1 MIIRRT
7 DAFLRDY
14 RALPADIRERVEKQ
28 LRLLLED
35 YRHPSLRLKKLKGT
49 DKFEIRISKGYR
61 LTLRLNKEYMELR
74 RVGTH
79 DILREEG

>member
-14 RALPADIRERVEKQ
+14 RMLPVSIRDRVDKQ
-28 LRLLLED
+28 LHLLLED
-35 YRHPSLRLKKLKGT
+35 FRHPSLRLKKLRGT
-49 DKFEIRISKGYR
+49 DRFEIRITKGYR
-61 LTLRLNKEYMELR
+61 LTLRLDKGLMELR

-79 DILREEG
+79 DILRDEG

>member
-14 RALPADIRERVEKQ
+14 RALPADIRERIDKQ
-28 LRLLLED
+28 LRLLFED
-35 YRHPSLRLKKLKGT
+35 FRHPSLRLKKLKGT
-49 DKFEIRISKGYR
+49 DRFEILISKGYR
-61 LTLRLNKEYMELR
+61 LTLRIDQGVMELR

-79 DILREEG
+79 DILRDEG

>member
-1 MIIRRT
+1 MNIRRT
-7 DAFLRDY
+7 DTFLRDY
-14 RALPADIRERVEKQ
+14 RALPIEIRERVEKQ

-35 YRHPSLRLKKLKGT
+35 FRHPSLRLKKLKGT

-61 LTLRLNKEYMELR
+61 LTLRFDKEHMELR

-79 DILREEG
+79 DIIRDEG

>member
-14 RALPADIRERVEKQ
+14 RTLPVSIRDRVDKQ
-28 LRLLLED
+28 LHLLLED
-35 YRHPSLRLKKLKGT
+35 FRHPSLRLKKLRGT
-49 DKFEIRISKGYR
+49 DIFEIRISKDYR
-61 LTLRLNKEYMELR
+61 LTLQIGKGLMELR

-79 DILREEG
+79 DILRDEG

>member
-14 RALPADIRERVEKQ
+14 RALPADIRERIDKQ
-28 LRLLLED
+28 LRLLFED
-35 YRHPSLRLKKLKGT
+35 FRHPSLRLKKLQGT
-49 DKFEIRISKGYR
+49 DRFEIRISKGYR
-61 LTLRLNKEYMELR
+61 LTLRIDQGVMELR

-79 DILREEG
+79 DILRDEG

>member
-1 MIIRRT
+1 VNIRRT

-14 RALPADIRERVEKQ
+14 RALPIEIRERVEKQ
-28 LRLLLED
+28 LRLLFED
-35 YRHPSLRLKKLKGT
+35 FRHPSLRLKKLKGT

-61 LTLRLNKEYMELR
+61 LTLRFDKEHLELR

>member
-14 RALPADIRERVEKQ
+14 RALPADIQERIDKQ
-28 LRLLLED
+28 LRLLFED
-35 YRHPSLRLKKLKGT
+35 FRHPSLRLKKLKGT
-49 DKFEIRISKGYR
+49 DRFEIRISKGYR
-61 LTLRLNKEYMELR
+61 LTLRIDQGVMEIR

-79 DILREEG
+79 DILRDEG